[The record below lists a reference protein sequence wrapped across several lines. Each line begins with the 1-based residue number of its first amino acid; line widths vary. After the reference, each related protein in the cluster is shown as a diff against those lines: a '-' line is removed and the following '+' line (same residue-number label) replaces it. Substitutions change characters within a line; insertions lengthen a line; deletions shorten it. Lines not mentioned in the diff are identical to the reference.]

1 MWPSILSIISKIAGE
16 NNQGAVQGFASSFS
30 SLASILGLIL
40 GGFFY
45 EIFGGRA
52 FIVAAVII
60 YTVVPAVLQNAFL

>member
-1 MWPSILSIISKIAGE
+1 ML
-16 NNQGAVQGFASSFS
+16 SSFS

-52 FIVAAVII
+52 FIIAAVII
-60 YTVVPAVLQNAFL
+60 YTVFLLSFRMLSFEKEIKEETEK